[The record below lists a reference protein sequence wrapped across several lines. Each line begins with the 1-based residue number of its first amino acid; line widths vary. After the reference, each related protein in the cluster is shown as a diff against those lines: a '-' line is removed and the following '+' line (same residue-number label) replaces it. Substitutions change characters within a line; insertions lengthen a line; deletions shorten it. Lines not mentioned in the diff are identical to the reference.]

1 MLMRRIAG
9 TTIFSSRVRNILYT
23 TQPSGSEAYARVS
36 QNARHSGTSETYEH
50 YKKFVNKCIIHTLEK
65 ASMVL
70 TLGCERKKPRTSEL
84 LSGKGRRLQA
94 VQVGTQ
100 GKAPS
105 VSLPGNCT
113 LGTGKQRSG
122 EA

>member
-1 MLMRRIAG
+1 MMFVEARPATPALCRLLEKRLEERRI
-9 TTIFSSRVRNILYT
+9 
-23 TQPSGSEAYARVS
+23 E
-36 QNARHSGTSETYEH
+36 E
-50 YKKFVNKCIIHTLEK
+50 